1 MFSASGKGV
10 NAMTAASHYGAG
22 HRKRLKERYLKG
34 GIDGFHGYE
43 IIEALLTYSIPRR
56 DVKPLAK
63 ALFSRFK
70 GLRGLIDAAPEA
82 LSAIDGVGENT
93 SMLIAL
99 AREAGRAY
107 LSEEAASKDLIRSAQ
122 DVIEFMK
129 PALAAEPGER
139 LFAVYLNTRNEVLG
153 VETLH
158 EGPIDNGIPAREAIE
173 RAFTHN
179 ARSVIFVHSN
189 PRNGGAPTVNE
200 KRLTKA
206 LEAAASSIDIVVH
219 DYLIAGEGVQ
229 FSARESGWLD
239 GK

>member
-1 MFSASGKGV
+1 
-10 NAMTAASHYGAG
+10 MTAAGHYGTG

-63 ALFSRFK
+63 TLFSRFK
-70 GLRGLIDAAPEA
+70 GLRGVLDAAPKE
-82 LSAIDGVGENT
+82 LSTVDGAGENT
-93 SMLIAL
+93 SILIAL

-107 LSEEAASKDLIRSAQ
+107 LNEEEASKNLIRTPQ
-122 DVIEFMK
+122 DVIDFMK
-129 PALAAEPGER
+129 PALAAETGER

-158 EGPIDNGIPAREAIE
+158 EGPIGRGIPAREVIE

-179 ARSVIFVHSN
+179 ARSVIFVHSS
-189 PRNGGAPTVNE
+189 PSKGGGPTIND

-219 DYLIAGEGVQ
+219 DYLIAVEGGQ
-229 FSARESGWLD
+229 FSARENGWLD

>member
-1 MFSASGKGV
+1 
-10 NAMTAASHYGAG
+10 MTAASHYGTG

-34 GIDGFHGYE
+34 GIEGFHGYE
-43 IIEALLTYSIPRR
+43 VLEALLTYSIPRR

-70 GLRGLIDAAPEA
+70 GLRGVLDAAPEA
-82 LSAIDGVGENT
+82 LSAVDGVGENT
-93 SMLIAL
+93 SMLISLVRA
-99 AREAGRAY
+99 AGRAY
-107 LSEEAASKDLIRSAQ
+107 LKEEAASKNLIRSPR

-139 LFAVYLNTRNEVLG
+139 LYAVYLNTRNEVLG

-158 EGPIDNGIPAREAIE
+158 EGPIDKVIPARDVIK

-179 ARSVIFVHSN
+179 ARSVIFVHNS
-189 PRNGGAPTVNE
+189 PHKGILPTVDE

-206 LEAAASSIDIVVH
+206 LETAASSIDIVVH
-219 DYLIAGEGVQ
+219 DYLIAGEDVQ